1 MKLNSKDTILIFII
15 LSIFI
20 ADVLIYCGILNLF
33 FKDKETIWAGLIAL
47 LGAIIGGG
55 ITYLGV
61 RRQIQ
66 QREKEIFMG
75 TVTETLVKINQL
87 INQLKPIE
95 FTLYYLINPQTTEAD
110 KEKVIKSYIFGFIK
124 VLKEQEEIV
133 YKYLDYDLVLLIR
146 NFQRGFPDPQLLEGY
161 NIEMDIYKEV
171 KECTYIF
178 NKLIEEE
185 KRIEQRYKEYK
196 NTP

>member
-1 MKLNSKDTILIFII
+1 MKF
-15 LSIFI
+15 
-20 ADVLIYCGILNLF
+20 
-33 FKDKETIWAGLIAL
+33 GLIAL

>member
-1 MKLNSKDTILIFII
+1 
-15 LSIFI
+15 
-20 ADVLIYCGILNLF
+20 
-33 FKDKETIWAGLIAL
+33 
-47 LGAIIGGG
+47 
-55 ITYLGV
+55 
-61 RRQIQ
+61 
-66 QREKEIFMG
+66 
-75 TVTETLVKINQL
+75 
-87 INQLKPIE
+87 
-95 FTLYYLINPQTTEAD
+95 
-110 KEKVIKSYIFGFIK
+110 GFIK